1 MIGIG
6 VLTPG
11 YLIFNKVSSQGELND
26 SSIRTIQIVFTV
38 MGAIGI
44 LLEIVYFFVMSVLFE
59 RKTGISRFRGNYRGG
74 YGARFGRG
82 RR

>member
-11 YLIFNKVSSQGELND
+11 YLIFNKVNSQQGVND
-26 SSIRTIQIVFTV
+26 SSIKPIQIVFIV
-38 MGAIGI
+38 MGSIGI
-44 LLEIVYFFVMSVLFE
+44 FLEIVYFFVMSVLFE
-59 RKTGISRFRGNYRGG
+59 QRTGMSRFRGNYSR